1 MCCLFCEQRLATTRV
16 LNCPIF
22 KGNILIGRKNLLNE
36 MQKVQIL
43 NSREVKV
50 LRENIETMFGY
61 SLEEDYAYLQTD
73 KGRVFI
79 ISRDVAK
86 VDWTKLI
93 IDKMGLYFAEVHDK
107 QVRLSKEGAEL
118 LWLNAKKEKKM
129 LKNVVSLTQG
139 EVTLYF
145 KGLDLEKDCGKNNK
159 LILLEYNDD
168 VLGCAKYKE
177 GKILNFLPK
186 IHRGEVIL

>member
-1 MCCLFCEQRLATTRV
+1 
-16 LNCPIF
+16 
-22 KGNILIGRKNLLNE
+22 

-50 LRENIETMFGY
+50 LRKNIETMFGY

-93 IDKMGLYFAEVHDK
+93 IDKIGLYFAEVHDK

-118 LWLNAKKEKKM
+118 LWLEAKKGKKK
-129 LKNVVSLTQG
+129 LKNVISLT
-139 EVTLYF
+139 EEELTTYF
-145 KGLDLEKDCGKNNK
+145 RGSDLEKDCGSNNR
-159 LILLEYNDD
+159 LILLEHKGD

-177 GKILNFLPK
+177 RKILNFLPK
-186 IHRGEVIL
+186 IHRGEVIV